1 MVFNMVRGIPFPGYC
16 FLQWFTGDALA
27 AARKLD
33 DIATVA
39 DLRRIANS
47 HANPFAA
54 GTFGLF
60 PEVVAGRAV
69 WHVVE
74 GPWTPATCLAN
85 LDRSSLVGAVGDS
98 AGTAQDITRQ
108 VHEVA
113 ETVVHPATEIR
124 SSAVVLKRRFYVS
137 FTLGG
142 GAGEPVSYNLFPN
155 SIGRVVAVGRLFES
169 IRLTA
174 ASFEVVVEASATSR
188 VGIGLSKINAHA
200 KDIATIRGMSHN
212 MVAYG
217 KLDAPK
223 VSVWDLP
230 DRITFSREYKMIAVG
245 NAPAHICFYFAGGS
259 TDSAEVNG
267 YIELEFAGEGI
278 TQPIRLRPSDQARFA
293 GRREETRPSTGNAGR
308 VAATAN
314 AGRVRVGSGVVADA
328 AEDSSEAEEE
338 EEDA

>member
-1 MVFNMVRGIPFPGYC
+1 MTGLTPFPGHC
-16 FLQWFTGDALA
+16 FLQWFTGNALV
-27 AARKLD
+27 AARKLPE
-33 DIATVA
+33 IATVA

-60 PEVVAGRAV
+60 PEVVDGKAV
-69 WHVVE
+69 WHVVS
-74 GPWTPATCLAN
+74 GPWTPATCLAG
-85 LDRSSLVGAVGDS
+85 LDRTALIGAVGDS
-98 AGTAQDITRQ
+98 AGTAQDVTRQ

-113 ETVVHPATEIR
+113 ETVIHPATEVR
-124 SSAVVLKRRFYVS
+124 SSAAVLKRRFYVS

-169 IRLTA
+169 VRLTA

-188 VGIGLSKINAHA
+188 VGIGLSRVNAHA

-230 DRITFSREYKMIAVG
+230 DRITFSREYKMTAIG
-245 NAPAHICFYFAGGS
+245 NAPAYICFYFAGGS

-278 TQPIRLRPSDQARFA
+278 TQPIRIRPREQERFA
-293 GRREETRPSTGNAGR
+293 GRRTAVRP
-308 VAATAN
+308 AAAN
-314 AGRVRVGSGVVADA
+314 IGRVRVDSEAA
-328 AEDSSEAEEE
+328 AEAARAEEEAAAEESSEAEEE
-338 EEDA
+338 EDDA